1 MGGKQMTTLK
11 DFDARTIGGEEQSLE
26 QYLGQVV
33 LVVNTASMCGF
44 TPQFGG
50 LEKLYSEL
58 RDQGLVVLGFPCD
71 QFANQEYAEEVE
83 IEDFCRTNY
92 GVTFPMFAKVDVN
105 GKDAHPLF
113 GWLRS
118 ETGGVLGDS
127 IKWNFTKFLVDPQGA
142 VLRRFEPTVTP
153 EQCADIIAR
162 EPKVVH
168 YPMPD
173 GTVKLAAGW
182 LIDACGWKG
191 KTLGHAGVYEKQ
203 ALVLV
208 NRGTPEHPCT
218 GGEVMTLA
226 RAIQTSVYER
236 FGIRL
241 EPEPVVW

>member
-1 MGGKQMTTLK
+1 MRENRPRVRENRPRVRKNRPRVPGLLVGVGSLGAKLAQPGPHDMGGKQMTTLK

-127 IKWNFTKFLVDPQGA
+127 IKWNFTKFLVNRAGT
-142 VLRRFEPTVTP
+142 VVRRYPPTVPP
-153 EQCADIIAR
+153 EAIEDDIR
-162 EPKVVH
+162 
-168 YPMPD
+168 
-173 GTVKLAAGW
+173 
-182 LIDACGWKG
+182 
-191 KTLGHAGVYEKQ
+191 
-203 ALVLV
+203 ALL
-208 NRGTPEHPCT
+208 
-218 GGEVMTLA
+218 
-226 RAIQTSVYER
+226 
-236 FGIRL
+236 
-241 EPEPVVW
+241 